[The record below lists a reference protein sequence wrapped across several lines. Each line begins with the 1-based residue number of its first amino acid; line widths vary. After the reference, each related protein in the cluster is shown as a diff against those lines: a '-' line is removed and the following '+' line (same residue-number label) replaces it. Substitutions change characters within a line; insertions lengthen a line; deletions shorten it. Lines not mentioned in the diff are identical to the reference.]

1 MPRKRKPTE
10 KTKNELQ
17 VVPESYSVD
26 NAALMLGLGRS
37 TVYNLIK
44 EGKLKRLKVGK
55 RTIVEAVEIRDFLAR
70 LRES

>member
-17 VVPESYSVD
+17 MVPESYSVD